1 MNYRFL
7 HIADVHL
14 GRHAHTSPERDAD
27 YFDAL
32 ASVVTYAR
40 NEKVDALL
48 IAGDLFD
55 EQEPSAGTL
64 RRAMETLRPLR
75 DAAIDVIAIEG
86 NHDRRKRGESTGAL
100 DLLESEGYL
109 KLLRPVLEEGKLS
122 LPDWKINGGGALY
135 HPIEGACLAGLGFIP
150 HTIEEYYAQA
160 ASLLPEDDVVILLA
174 HVMTVRGGDALEYGC
189 IAFEDLAPLAARVS
203 YLAIGHR
210 HTRRGMD
217 GETDGWV
224 FNPGSLEYVN
234 SLDYQQ
240 PADLRGF
247 YDVTLTSLPPEE
259 RDAEPRGT
267 SVATL
272 SADEHNPVADEHNP
286 GTDATRAVA
295 MPAVEYTIV
304 DGVLRAR
311 RGRSELVVR
320 HVPTDKRPAHA
331 LRVDITGC
339 TQPEDVR
346 AAVRQIASAEI
357 DEQLRA
363 HRPILIVRLQG
374 VPEMSRVRLPR
385 AAIAEM
391 LREEFG
397 ALHVE
402 VFDRDVLGTAGTAT
416 LRVDDGGLEQV
427 ADRARSIAAELLVA
441 QGIAHGREADLSAA
455 LLDLKLQ
462 LQGTAKQPSD
472 AVLERMRGVLHP
484 FVEFDEDAAMLAET
498 PGDHASDAT
507 SASQDDTPLP
517 NGGED
522 AA

>member
-1 MNYRFL
+1 VTYRFL

-14 GRHAHTSPERDAD
+14 GRHAHTSPERYAD

-48 IAGDLFD
+48 VAGDLFD

-86 NHDRRKRGESTGAL
+86 NHDRRKRGESAGAL

-122 LPDWKINGGGALY
+122 LPDWNINGGGAVY
-135 HPIEGACLAGLGFIP
+135 HPIAGVCLAGLGFIP
-150 HTIEEYYAQA
+150 HTIEAYYAQA

-203 YLAIGHR
+203 YLALGHR

-247 YDVTLTSLPPEE
+247 YDVTVTSLPPEE
-259 RDAEPRGT
+259 REEEHGRT
-267 SVATL
+267 SIATL
-272 SADEHNPVADEHNP
+272 SADENKPRAEHTP
-286 GTDATRAVA
+286 AIM

-304 DGVLRAR
+304 DGVLCAR
-311 RGRSELVVR
+311 RGRSDLMVR
-320 HVPTDKRPAHA
+320 HVATDKRPAHT
-331 LRVDITGC
+331 LRVDITDC
-339 TQPEDVR
+339 AQPDDVR
-346 AAVRQIASAEI
+346 AAVWRIASTEI
-357 DEQLRA
+357 DEKLRA
-363 HRPILIVRLQG
+363 RCPILIVRLQG
-374 VPEMSRVRLPR
+374 VPAMSRVRLPR
-385 AAIAEM
+385 AAITEM

-402 VFDRDVLGTAGTAT
+402 VFDRDVLGSAGPST
-416 LRVDDGGLEQV
+416 LQVDEGGLEQV
-427 ADRARSIAAELLVA
+427 ADRARAIAAELLAA
-441 QGIAHGREADLSAA
+441 QGIAHGREADLSAT

-472 AVLERMRGVLHP
+472 TVLERMRDVLQH
-484 FVEFDEDAAMLAET
+484 FVEYDEQGTERRERPD
-498 PGDHASDAT
+498 D
-507 SASQDDTPLP
+507 SASPDDSAFPDDTPTP
-517 NGGED
+517 AGGKEE
-522 AA
+522 A